1 MLNRGRYG
9 SDTRPVFLARDSR
22 NTVILTNQ
30 ATAGLKAQSRLRASI
45 GASAIVGQ
53 GFDVRKSIV
62 ALFIVLALIV
72 FISPAIVGRLAE
84 KSMDENLEWATL
96 ENQDVVVTSQGFD
109 RGWFSSEGQHRIEVH
124 KGQLHDILLAF
135 GDGNVN
141 SAELPALIITTHL
154 DHGLIPVSSMT
165 RDGGSLVPGLGSAIS
180 TVAVELGG
188 GEIVELP
195 GVINSTVGL
204 TGELKSHYSLAAGS
218 REVSD
223 TVADWGAVDIKINTS
238 PTSGNMSYSGL
249 IESIEINGDSEFLEV
264 QAIEFSGS
272 QRPSPFGYA
281 VGDIDFTLGSMSF
294 ETPNGSSET
303 IGPLSVTG
311 NSSVEGDR
319 VNGNSVVR
327 LESGGSQQG
336 PSQLGFN
343 GITADVRFVGLDGI
357 AIGKLKRSLEAAQ
370 AAGGAA
376 PQYVEAE
383 EDALALLAAGFEF
396 HVNQFDIVM
405 PQGLVESKFKF
416 IVDESDSDNFDWSSA
431 LLTLDA
437 SADLRVPNAL
447 VELAVMMTPEVNTA
461 IAMGV
466 LKKNG
471 DFYEMEAAYKKGLLT
486 INGAPMPIPLPG
498 TY

>member
-1 MLNRGRYG
+1 
-9 SDTRPVFLARDSR
+9 
-22 NTVILTNQ
+22 
-30 ATAGLKAQSRLRASI
+30 LRASI

-53 GFDVRKSIV
+53 GFDVRKSVV

-84 KSMDENLEWATL
+84 RSMDENLEWATQ

-154 DHGLIPVSSMT
+154 DHGLIPLSSIT

-204 TGELKSHYSLAAGS
+204 TGELKSHYSLAAGT

-223 TVADWGAVDIKINTS
+223 SIAEWGAVDIKIKIS

-249 IESIEINGDSEFLEV
+249 IESIEINSDIEYLEIEG
-264 QAIEFSGS
+264 IEFSGNQS
-272 QRPSPFGYA
+272 QSPFGYA
-281 VGDIDFTLGSMSF
+281 IGDIDFVLGTMSF
-294 ETPNGSSET
+294 ETPNGSGAT

-311 NSSVEGDR
+311 SSSVEGDR

-327 LESGGSQQG
+327 LESGSSQQG
-336 PSQLGFN
+336 PSPLGFN
-343 GITADVRFVGLDGI
+343 GITVDVRFVGLDGI

-370 AAGGAA
+370 AMGGAS
-376 PQYVEAE
+376 QYVEAE
-383 EDALALLAAGFEF
+383 EDALALLAAGFEL
-396 HVNQFDIVM
+396 HVNQFDIAM
-405 PQGLVESKFKF
+405 PQGLVTSKLKF
-416 IVDESDSDNFDWSSA
+416 IVEESDSDNFDWSSA
-431 LLTLDA
+431 LLTTDA

-466 LKKNG
+466 LKKKG